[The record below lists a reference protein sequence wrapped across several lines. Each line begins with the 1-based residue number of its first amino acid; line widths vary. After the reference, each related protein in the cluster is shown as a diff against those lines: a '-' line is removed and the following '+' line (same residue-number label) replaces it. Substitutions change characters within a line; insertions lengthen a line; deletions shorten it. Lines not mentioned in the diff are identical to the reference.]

1 MKRKIVFL
9 LAILGCL
16 QTMAV
21 ILPTMLSA
29 QSASVS
35 HNVEQE
41 EDTLYDWSESD
52 VEYLREHKGEF
63 ANKKMSSLFC
73 FLQQKGMGI
82 ASASSWDSSP
92 YEDPCRKGRSYIRKF
107 YLWSKDLENL
117 KKGDIY
123 QELVVTLDLEE
134 NDTTLRSPTFWR
146 SFDPDKFEVEQF
158 VQKTKDLPIR
168 SIEIRTDTIIGRKM

>member
-1 MKRKIVFL
+1 MNTNITKSLLSIFFVFL
-9 LAILGCL
+9 GIPASAI
-16 QTMAV
+16 
-21 ILPTMLSA
+21 A
-29 QSASVS
+29 Q
-35 HNVEQE
+35 
-41 EDTLYDWSESD
+41 ESD
-52 VEYLREHKGEF
+52 TTECWHPGDMVYLREHNADF
-63 ANKKMSSLFC
+63 VDKKMSSLFC

-92 YEDPCRKGRSYIRKF
+92 YEDPCRKGRSYIRKL
-107 YLWSKDLENL
+107 YLWSKDRENL